1 MLRRRYKEELELDP
15 EPLPEELELLED
27 DPEEDDDD
35 DDDEGGGE
43 LELPVEEPPVEVED
57 DVGAEVVGGGA
68 KLATLV
74 RLLPVRLE
82 PGYNTADT
90 DAISNKRREG
100 RIIFL

>member
-1 MLRRRYKEELELDP
+1 MLRRRYKEEPEPDPDP
-15 EPLPEELELLED
+15 ELLPEELELLE
-27 DPEEDDDD
+27 EDDDD
-35 DDDEGGGE
+35 DEGGE

-82 PGYNTADT
+82 PG
-90 DAISNKRREG
+90 
-100 RIIFL
+100 

>member
-1 MLRRRYKEELELDP
+1 MLRRRYKEEPEPDPDP
-15 EPLPEELELLED
+15 ELLPEED

-35 DDDEGGGE
+35 DEGGE

-82 PGYNTADT
+82 PG
-90 DAISNKRREG
+90 
-100 RIIFL
+100 